1 MYFQRKVQTFYL
13 LRESVNA
20 ILYSTK
26 SGKFQKTVEDRHCY
40 FCVAFLWRRVEPI
53 TTERF
58 TRACTI
64 YNRISTL
71 RFLFITALLEL
82 RGKYS

>member
-26 SGKFQKTVEDRHCY
+26 SGKFNIQ
-40 FCVAFLWRRVEPI
+40 
-53 TTERF
+53 
-58 TRACTI
+58 
-64 YNRISTL
+64 
-71 RFLFITALLEL
+71 LFNHL
-82 RGKYS
+82 

>member
-20 ILYSTK
+20 ILIVRNLVNFKKQSRIGIVISASHSCGAELSLLRLK
-26 SGKFQKTVEDRHCY
+26 G
-40 FCVAFLWRRVEPI
+40 LPEPVL
-53 TTERF
+53 
-58 TRACTI
+58 

-82 RGKYS
+82 EGKNIH

>member
-26 SGKFQKTVEDRHCY
+26 SGKSEINGDFPY
-40 FCVAFLWRRVEPI
+40 I
-53 TTERF
+53 
-58 TRACTI
+58 I
-64 YNRISTL
+64 YV
-71 RFLFITALLEL
+71 
-82 RGKYS
+82 